1 MAKLYDSDL
10 SLRVAPMTR
19 EEITTDPPDHKAY
32 YVEGVVYIT
41 EQEIIDNDFE
51 GFLDIVSNR
60 LVGVGVLSDVEY
72 QLVGCDTKSDELYYK
87 VSGFVEGME

>member
-19 EEITTDPPDHKAY
+19 EEIIKDNY

-41 EQEIIDNDFE
+41 EFEIIDNDFE